1 MVIEPTPEEAALA
14 VLLEGT
20 EPVPSYR
27 AETLPANASTSGDGP
42 AQASTGAAPG
52 KVSTPTGETGLDA
65 RPATE
70 DGDPWFE
77 SLSKTPP
84 PKVST
89 TSGDGPA
96 QASTGAAPGKV
107 STPAT
112 TLPALGRFSDDPDHK
127 PRPRQWLLTDA
138 NGNGFIPA
146 GEVGL
151 LVAAGGVGKTMAL
164 IQLAA
169 TVGGTGLDWL
179 GRFKL
184 ADRIGGGPAFGRVLL
199 AMGEEDFNELDRRR
213 YRFLN
218 GVSRGN
224 PQRFGDLVRPYASA
238 VIPYP
243 LAGVQCSLT
252 EAAELRGPGRLRGPE
267 GPSDWSA
274 AFRDM
279 LTEDAQRLNAEN
291 PGSGDWRL
299 IILDP
304 ATRFM
309 GPDGETD
316 NKAATEWIR
325 EVSRLTQLPGNPAVL
340 VAHHK
345 NKSATTAGS
354 QEQTGARGSSALTD
368 GARFQLDLARGAL
381 DGELI
386 LALSKGNYGRGAGR
400 LSLLWD
406 DDGFLRPMTDDER
419 TQREDEAAD
428 REALAKKQ
436 KIKRDGE
443 AKTRADAAEEAKTKT
458 ATMVCMAFDGLHF
471 TERVAPPKPPPKPRK
486 PKKGGG
492 SKGADKAA
500 GDDETEGDD
509 VYFRE

>member
-1 MVIEPTPEEAALA
+1 MTDDEEIMARLLA
-14 VLLEGT
+14 DT
-20 EPVPSYR
+20 VPH
-27 AETLPANASTSGDGP
+27 
-42 AQASTGAAPG
+42 GAAP
-52 KVSTPTGETGLDA
+52 KVSTTTGEGGLDA

-70 DGDPWFE
+70 DGWFE

-84 PKVST
+84 PNAST
-89 TSGDGPA
+89 TSGGPA

-112 TLPALGRFSDDPDHK
+112 LTLPALGRFSDDPNHK

-169 TVGGTGLDWL
+169 TAGGTGLDWL
-179 GRFKL
+179 ERFTL
-184 ADRIGGGPAFGRVLL
+184 APRIGGGKAFGRVLL
-199 AMGEEDFNELDRRR
+199 AMGEEDFDELDRRR

-224 PQRFGDLVRPYASA
+224 PQRFDDLVRSYASA

-243 LAGVQCSLT
+243 LAGVPCSLT
-252 EAAELRGPGRLRGPE
+252 AAAELRGPE
-267 GPSDWSA
+267 APSPWSA
-274 AFRDM
+274 AFRTM
-279 LTEDAQRLNAEN
+279 LTEDAERLNAEN

-299 IILDP
+299 IVLDP

-325 EVSRLTQLPGNPAVL
+325 EVSRLTQLPGKPAVL
-340 VAHHK
+340 IAHHK

-381 DGELI
+381 EGELI
-386 LALSKGNYGRGAGR
+386 LALTKGNYGRGAGR
-400 LSLLWD
+400 LSLVWD
-406 DDGFLRPMTDDER
+406 DEGFLRPMTDDER
-419 TQREDEAAD
+419 ARREDEAAA
-428 REALAKKQ
+428 REALAKFQADARKKKAAEDVAKQ
-436 KIKRDGE
+436 AE
-443 AKTRADAAEEAKTKT
+443 AKGASTAK
-458 ATMVCMAFDGLHF
+458 
-471 TERVAPPKPPPKPRK
+471 APPKDQKEA
-486 PKKGGG
+486 
-492 SKGADKAA
+492 GAK
-500 GDDETEGDD
+500 DEQ
-509 VYFRE
+509 FF